1 MISYMRMKL
10 YIRLCW
16 LIMSVALL
24 VYFVYQSSWNFVY
37 LGGLLFL
44 LCVLLYSYYYKGKKQ
59 NLRDLPG
66 KDLWSTVLGIAFLLI
81 FGWFS
86 VYTLNNYF
94 EADSSIYKNNN
105 HYALRLDGIS
115 LNVTDDLVLAGGT
128 DNAFFDQN
136 RFCGDVVFE
145 NVNDSIVQLRLQQF
159 TSSFY
164 QEYYNDEGRLD
175 KLVLRN
181 AESMVT
187 FSNLDTLRFM
197 MHNGSIYSF
206 YVDELSNKD
215 SVFYHLITPQGEN
228 LISAEHR
235 FLIRGLSLNAL
246 LGGISCNDADFTD
259 IHIIRPEIH
268 TQVKRKDR
276 VERYKDVGFAVE
288 FGKDSFGKSD
298 NKVKEISV
306 SNKIPF
312 TDIQEIALKTMTI
325 SLPLEA
331 CFSIGYDDKRTRS
344 AYFDISNDNAELLE
358 LRYKMPLY
366 HYFANLNG
374 RDDNTVYVTSTL
386 TGDINLSTIP
396 ENILLFRQFEN
407 PTNIF
412 QIRPFYLSFY
422 AGKTTEELVFNYF
435 DGENTHIYKAG
446 ESFYDLQTNRANGV
460 KWMGMVEN
468 FKQTAP
474 FSPFLIKLTVVLLT
488 FCLAFLLFWCS
499 NSLEYQKNVYRQTFS
514 LVEVVCYM
522 ILLYLVTFRL
532 FLLWRIAV
540 FPPVEQVSYYEF
552 NALFRSDYNYK
563 MLLYFLIMWCILVF
577 LFKGFVY
584 YQWGRGLWSRLNQLT
599 LTRKMILWLST
610 DKNYEINSK
619 PLIMALI
626 ISFLLMIGC
635 VLIKKPF
642 VSISGPVVLYFLNVL
657 LINYYVSDNIVLLR
671 NNYSSFSLKTRPGQ
685 TILFSILNGLFAST
699 CLICADSG
707 FGILF
712 FTFLLFWFIFRLHDY
727 CKFYLLVYR
736 EKRIVHLPSFLF
748 TFLLIL
754 LVTFICNYKL
764 IIGFVYTDSFVH
776 YLIVSLAGLFVF
788 YVVMFAINHIRG
800 WKTLSA
806 GIAFSVSLFI
816 GCLAFNYYLGHGG
829 QHTAQRIVVHFK
841 DPVNALQD
849 IKYKETANRY
859 FQTSLNHMIIGEYN
873 ARGADVS
880 LIGEGGHG
888 YFKLHPHSKVGALW
902 NAQLT
907 DISLVRYVVA
917 EHSKILPLLLIGCFF
932 LLLLTGLRMPARHW
946 GTRSILVQIPL
957 LLFIQSLLI
966 WMANTQRFIFLGQD
980 FPMVSINSRLT
991 LIYYFVLTFIWICVA
1006 IYEKTRLYQLFEN
1019 GYRLQN
1025 ERSKRDMFQMSLLL
1039 IFCFIFC
1046 FYVPQNRIEKFNV
1059 TDLFV
1064 MMQQEDLKRLNADFK
1079 AFQDS
1084 LGKKVDLR
1092 RDMSALIAAFDK
1104 QYNGESYFKKDFGK
1118 QLWRNY
1124 VQFGSKD
1131 NSPQAVMHVH
1141 YTKVG
1146 GEKYLIVDVLNK
1158 SYNKELPRR
1167 NESSWR
1173 GNIISVL
1180 EDDIYS
1186 PNKIVANSFVAY
1198 RLPSD
1203 WLHEEKDKVL
1213 IASDKAF
1220 IVGEDT
1226 SPIDMSSGINSVAV
1240 LQEGDHILV
1249 DGDVQD
1255 ISAIKGHKTYFARNV
1270 LINGQRTFV
1279 YPFGDYFYW
1288 IRNFAVELKEQK
1300 SDEFYNNKMLNKD
1313 IEITLSSEL
1322 LEKVYP
1328 YLEKTGLSG
1337 CGVIA
1342 ADGNGGITL
1351 MADYKRG
1358 FQLDPNDV
1366 SRIEKLSDS
1375 LYMTGDRG
1383 SEIERNYF
1391 SNLNL
1396 IYLNDGP
1403 GSTQKPVVW
1412 TAVASCVDLPWKN
1425 ISIADYKESIPSVYG
1440 NFVIEKFNGTPF
1452 LKKHPLRTLISD
1464 ENYGKSVNLSDYMM
1478 KSSNVYNATMIYIG
1492 SFPRRRFHDVD
1503 FLKIAHDH
1511 DGNTLFNHVKPT
1523 ITGDN
1528 YREQFPILRVNNGV
1542 WMSLN
1547 SSIQKEYIEQSVLHL
1562 QLKDLF
1568 DLGSDIYDTNAG
1580 YGGSVSL
1587 ASDLLSRTRLS
1598 NGYAYAEYSYL
1609 NAIERSKMLM
1619 ENGIRSTAIG
1629 AQKVW
1634 EVTPFKMAEMF
1645 GRLVSLDKNYT
1656 LTLSQ
1661 EIAKGH
1667 DAEICNSFTKGY
1679 NEARPLQLGGMNRV
1693 ISSDGTAR
1701 GMLTNLHVE
1710 QMSDKSVRY
1719 GKYYLYAKT
1728 GTINSDSRNH
1738 LDRHRLGVVI
1748 TNQDMTKTPVDELD
1762 KVKFYVVYFTFDK
1775 TGYSN
1780 TYAAILKEIM
1790 ESETF
1795 KRYME

>member
-1 MISYMRMKL
+1 MRMKL

-16 LIMSVALL
+16 LVMSVALL

-44 LCVLLYSYYYKGKKQ
+44 LCVLLYLYYYKGKKQ

-66 KDLWSTVLGIAFLLI
+66 KDLWGTVLGIAFLLI
-81 FGWFS
+81 FSWFS

-105 HYALRLDGIS
+105 HYALKLDGIS
-115 LNVTDDLVLAGGT
+115 LNGTNDFVVAGGT

-136 RFCGDVVFE
+136 RFCGDIVFE
-145 NVNDSIVQLRLQQF
+145 NVNDSNVQLRLQQF

-164 QEYYNDEGRLD
+164 QEFYNNEGRLD

-181 AESMVT
+181 AESMAT

-206 YVDELSNKD
+206 YVDELSNQD

-246 LGGISCNDADFTD
+246 LGGIFCNDADFTD
-259 IHIIRPEIH
+259 IHIIRPEIY
-268 TQVKRKDR
+268 TQVKRRDR

-288 FGKDSFGKSD
+288 FGKDSFGKSN
-298 NKVKEISV
+298 NKVKAISV

-312 TDIQEIALKTMTI
+312 KDIQEIALKNMII
-325 SLPLEA
+325 SLPFRA

-344 AYFDISNDNAELLE
+344 SYFDISKDNTELLE

-366 HYFANLNG
+366 HYFSNLNG
-374 RDDNTVYVTSTL
+374 RDDNTIYVTSTL

-396 ENILLFRQFEN
+396 ENIMLFQQFEH
-407 PTNIF
+407 PANIF
-412 QIRPFYLSFY
+412 QIRPFYLSFF

-435 DGENTHIYKAG
+435 DGENTQIYKAG
-446 ESFYDLQTNRANGV
+446 EPFYDVQTNRANGV
-460 KWMGMVEN
+460 KWMVEVEN

-474 FSPFLIKLTVVLLT
+474 FSPFLLKLTVVLLA
-488 FCLAFLLFWCS
+488 FSLAFLLFWGS
-499 NSLEYQKNVYRQTFS
+499 NSLESFKNIYRQTFS
-514 LVEVVCYM
+514 LVEVFTYM

-532 FLLWRIAV
+532 FLLWRVAV
-540 FPPVEQVSYYEF
+540 FPPVEQVSYYEY

-563 MLLYFLIMWCILVF
+563 MLLYGLILWCFLVF
-577 LFKGFVY
+577 VFKGFVY
-584 YQWGRGLWSRLNQLT
+584 YQWGQGLWSRLTQQP

-610 DKNYEINSK
+610 DENDEINSK
-619 PLIMALI
+619 PLIIALTI
-626 ISFLLMIGC
+626 NFLIMIGC
-635 VLIKKPF
+635 VLVKKPF
-642 VSISGPVVLYFLNVL
+642 ISISGPVVFYFLNVL
-657 LINYYVSDNIVLLR
+657 LINYYVSGNIVSLQ
-671 NNYSSFSLKTRPGQ
+671 NNYPSFPLNKRPGKAV
-685 TILFSILNGLFAST
+685 LLSILNGFFVTA
-699 CLICADSG
+699 CLIWTDSG

-712 FTFLLFWFIFRLHDY
+712 FTFLLFWFVFRLHDY

-736 EKRIVHLPSFLF
+736 EKKFVHLPSFLF
-748 TFLLIL
+748 TILLIL
-754 LVTFICNYKL
+754 LVTFICNYKK
-764 IIGFVYTDSFVH
+764 IIGFIYTDSFVP
-776 YLIVSLAGLFVF
+776 YLIVSLAGFFIF
-788 YVVMFAINHIRG
+788 YMVMFAINHFKG
-800 WKTLSA
+800 WRTLFA

-816 GCLAFNYYLGHGG
+816 SCLTFNYYLSHSG

-841 DPVNALQD
+841 DPVDALQD
-849 IKYKETANRY
+849 IKYKETVNRY

-932 LLLLTGLRMPARHW
+932 FLLLAGLRMPTRHW

-991 LIYYFVLTFIWICVA
+991 LIYYFVLTFIWLCVA
-1006 IYEKTRLYQLFEN
+1006 IYEKTTLYQLYEN

-1025 ERSKRDMFQMSLLL
+1025 ERSKRDMFQISLLL
-1039 IFCFIFC
+1039 IICFIFC
-1046 FYVPQNRIEKFNV
+1046 FHVPQNRIEKFNV
-1059 TDLFV
+1059 SDLFV
-1064 MMQQEDLKRLNADFK
+1064 MMQQDDLKRLNTDFK

-1084 LGKKVDLR
+1084 LGKKNDLR
-1092 RDMSALIAAFDK
+1092 RDMSALITAFDK

-1124 VQFGSKD
+1124 VQLGCKD

-1146 GEKYLIVDVLNK
+1146 GDKYLIVDVLNK

-1173 GNIISVL
+1173 GDIISVS
-1180 EDDIYS
+1180 EDNIYGL
-1186 PNKIVANSFVAY
+1186 NKIVANSFVAY

-1203 WLHEEKDKVL
+1203 WLYEEKDKVL
-1213 IASDKAF
+1213 ISSDKAF

-1226 SPIDMSSGINSVAV
+1226 SPIDMSIGINSVAV

-1249 DGDVQD
+1249 NGVVQD
-1255 ISAIKGHKTYFARNV
+1255 ISAIKGYKTYFARNV
-1270 LINGQRTFV
+1270 LVNGQRTFV

-1288 IRNFAVELKEQK
+1288 IRNFAVEMKEQK
-1300 SDEFYNNKMLNKD
+1300 SDEFYKNKMLNKD

-1322 LEKVYP
+1322 LGKVYP
-1328 YLEKTGLSG
+1328 YLKKTGLSG

-1351 MADYKRG
+1351 MADYKRE

-1366 SRIEKLSDS
+1366 LRIEKLRDS
-1375 LYMTGDRG
+1375 LYMSGDRG

-1396 IYLNDGP
+1396 IYLKDGP
-1403 GSTQKPVVW
+1403 GSTQKPVIW
-1412 TAVASCVDLPWKN
+1412 TAVASSVDLPWKN
-1425 ISIADYKESIPSVYG
+1425 ISIANYKESIPSAHG
-1440 NFVIEKFNGTPF
+1440 NFIIEKFNGIPF

-1464 ENYGKSVNLSDYMM
+1464 ENYGKGVNLSDYMM

-1492 SFPRRRFHDVD
+1492 SFPLRQLQDDR
-1503 FLKIAHDH
+1503 FLKIAHEH
-1511 DGNTLFNHVKPT
+1511 DGISLFNHVKPT
-1523 ITGDN
+1523 IVGDKFQ
-1528 YREQFPILRVNNGV
+1528 EVFPVLRGNNGI

-1547 SSIQKEYIEQSVLHL
+1547 SPIQKEYIEQSVLHL
-1562 QLKDLF
+1562 QLKDF
-1568 DLGSDIYDTNAG
+1568 FGLGADIYDKNAE
-1580 YGGSVSL
+1580 YGGSISL

-1645 GRLVSLDKNYT
+1645 GRLVSLDKSYT
-1656 LTLSQ
+1656 LTLSE

-1667 DAEICNSFTKGY
+1667 EAEICNSFTNGY

-1693 ISSDGTAR
+1693 ISRDGTAR
-1701 GMLTNLHVE
+1701 GMLSSLHVE
-1710 QMSDKSVRY
+1710 QMSDRSVRY

-1762 KVKFYVVYFTFDK
+1762 KVKFYVVYFTFDQ
-1775 TGYSN
+1775 TGYSK